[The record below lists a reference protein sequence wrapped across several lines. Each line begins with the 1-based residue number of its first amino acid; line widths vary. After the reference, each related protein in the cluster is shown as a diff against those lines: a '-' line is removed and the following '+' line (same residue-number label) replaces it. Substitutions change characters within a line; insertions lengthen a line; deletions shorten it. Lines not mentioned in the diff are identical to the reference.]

1 MFLFASTILFICSLF
16 NDAVSKFRH
25 TVSKDQMA
33 ANKEMERRW
42 KQVVVAYFKVLSS
55 HLTRGTEENQKNFM
69 SVRVWAE
76 MQPCTSLIQV
86 RRVLPCVKLIISS
99 RSHLGNRRFPH
110 KRNLNAHFD
119 SPMLSLWTLTRN
131 TRVRLHLYLFS
142 RAIAVGAI
150 CLL

>member
-69 SVRVWAE
+69 SVRV
-76 MQPCTSLIQV
+76 
-86 RRVLPCVKLIISS
+86 
-99 RSHLGNRRFPH
+99 
-110 KRNLNAHFD
+110 
-119 SPMLSLWTLTRN
+119 
-131 TRVRLHLYLFS
+131 
-142 RAIAVGAI
+142 
-150 CLL
+150 